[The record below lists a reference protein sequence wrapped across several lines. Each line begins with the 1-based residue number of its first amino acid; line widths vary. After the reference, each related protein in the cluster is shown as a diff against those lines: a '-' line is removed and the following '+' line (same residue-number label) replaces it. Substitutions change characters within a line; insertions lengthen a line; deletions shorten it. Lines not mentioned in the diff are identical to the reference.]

1 MVNQSQFIEMF
12 GDLST
17 NSKNIN
23 ITTIGELF
31 DVGSSKR
38 VFEKDW
44 TTSGVPFYRAREIVK
59 LAKDG
64 FVDNELFITESMYS
78 EYAEK
83 YGIPAPGDIMVTGV
97 GTLGVCYLVKEGDHF
112 YYKDGNTLCFHSLGK
127 IDSRFVVECYKMPFV
142 INQIEGCAD
151 FTTVGT
157 YTIEKARKT
166 RIPWPSNEQQKKF
179 LSVVYQADKSK
190 FAGFKSQ
197 FIEETKRWSYRST
210 IGGLVDVN
218 ITKAGKKFK
227 AESIIQYIDISSVDN
242 ATNTVLGATEY
253 VYKDAPSRAQQ
264 CIKAGDILVSTV
276 RPNLKNIAVNHLSD
290 NNLVASS
297 GFCVLRPKDGYTGL
311 LLAYILSD
319 EFTEKMTLVAKGTNY
334 PAVHDSDILDYEITV
349 PEKDEVKRI
358 DSLYRQADKSKY
370 LN

>member
-1 MVNQSQFIEMF
+1 MFRTAPKEHVHLKDIATYSIGLTYKPENVKSTGIPVLRSGNIQEESLDF
-12 GDLST
+12 GDLVRV
-17 NSKNIN
+17 NSSIPDTLLLRDGDILMCSRN
-23 ITTIGELF
+23 GSAHL
-31 DVGSSKR
+31 VGK
-38 VFEKDW
+38 V
-44 TTSGVPFYRAREIVK
+44 ARIRQLPEPMTYGAFMTVIR
-59 LAKDG
+59 
-64 FVDNELFITESMYS
+64 S
-78 EYAEK
+78 EYMDYLFFFFQSDDFRQQIS
-83 YGIPAPGDIMVTGV
+83 YGKSSTM
-97 GTLGVCYLVKEGDHF
+97 
-112 YYKDGNTLCFHSLGK
+112 
-127 IDSRFVVECYKMPFV
+127 
-142 INQIEGCAD
+142 NQITQKMLD
-151 FTTVGT
+151 QITLDL
-157 YTIEKARKT
+157 
-166 RIPWPSNEQQKKF
+166 PSRAEIGR
-179 LSVVYQADKSK
+179 LSPLLEQADKSK

-197 FIEETKRWSYRST
+197 FIEETKRWSTRST

-227 AESIIQYIDISSVDN
+227 AESTIQYIDISSVDN

-253 VYKDAPSRAQQ
+253 VFKDAPSRAQQ

-297 GFCVLRPKDGYTGL
+297 GFCVLRPRDGYTGL

-349 PEKDEVKRI
+349 PEKNEVKRI
-358 DSLYRQADKSKY
+358 DSLYRQSDKSKY